1 MLFCYTPYIEVGQ
14 SEKEAEYAGD
24 FEDPNAGEMTL
35 SFLSSVCWPRII
47 HTLVDVFFSHFFFVD
62 LGL

>member
-1 MLFCYTPYIEVGQ
+1 MSGCTFTRGSMLFCYTPYIEVGQ

-35 SFLSSVCWPRII
+35 SFLSSVC
-47 HTLVDVFFSHFFFVD
+47 
-62 LGL
+62 